1 MPVRTVR
8 AGPGGATA
16 RHAGSGGFGNAPDV
30 ARNGSERR
38 PVRSRPAAG
47 NPPFSFAQPSQ
58 ESVRAMVRPD
68 KSIVKRFDSLKSHL
82 QRENPVLIDAIGG
95 FRKLD
100 DVGYRTGL
108 LDTDESYAMQISWWP
123 LVSILGVFSAGKSS
137 FINSYLGRNLQ
148 KTGNQAVDDKFT
160 VLCYGEDGA
169 KAGRTLPGLAL
180 DADMRFPFYRIS
192 DEIEKVTEGE
202 GRRIDAYLQL
212 KVTDSEVVRGK
223 ILIDSPGFDA
233 DAQRTATLK
242 LTDHIMDLS
251 DIVLVFFDARHPEP
265 GSMQDTLKHLVEHT
279 IARQDS
285 NKFLFILNQID
296 TAAREDNTEEIV
308 GAWQRALS
316 QKGLTAGRFY
326 TIFNKDVA
334 VPIDDEA
341 RRNRFVAKRDADM
354 QEIENRIAEVEVE
367 RAYRIVG
374 AMEKQA
380 YTIRDEAIPTIERMK
395 ASWRRRT
402 LRLDAAVFGTLL
414 ALVLAI
420 SIATGTIAQLG
431 IVIAAMFS
439 DPVSLIGLVVV
450 VLAVVLGIH
459 FAIRNG
465 VATWMLK
472 KMKDGPEAPF
482 AKAFRAN
489 TRFWKSVFSTSAAGW
504 NGKARRT
511 VDEVIEEASDFVQTL
526 NDRYTNPSGQA
537 RGAPAIPEP
546 GVPAARA

>member
-1 MPVRTVR
+1 
-8 AGPGGATA
+8 
-16 RHAGSGGFGNAPDV
+16 
-30 ARNGSERR
+30 
-38 PVRSRPAAG
+38 
-47 NPPFSFAQPSQ
+47 
-58 ESVRAMVRPD
+58 MVRPD
-68 KSIVKRFDSLKSHL
+68 KSIVKRFDSLKAHL
-82 QRENPVLIDAIGG
+82 ERENPVLIDAIGG

-108 LDTDESYAMQISWWP
+108 IDTDESYAMQISWWP

-137 FINSYLGRNLQ
+137 FINSYLGRTLQ
-148 KTGNQAVDDKFT
+148 KTGNQAVDDKFS
-160 VLCYGEDGA
+160 VICYGEDGA
-169 KAGRTLPGLAL
+169 NAGRTLPGLAL

-251 DIVLVFFDARHPEP
+251 DLVLVFFDARHPEP

-326 TIFNKDVA
+326 TIFNKDVG
-334 VPIDDEA
+334 VPIEDEA
-341 RRNRFVAKRDADM
+341 RRARFVAKRDADM
-354 QEIENRIAEVEVE
+354 ADIEGRISQVEVE

-380 YTIRDEAIPTIERMK
+380 YTIRDEAVPTIERLK
-395 ASWRRRT
+395 RAWKRRV
-402 LRLDAAVFGTLL
+402 LRLDAAVFATIA
-414 ALVLAI
+414 ALVLAVA
-420 SIATGTIAQLG
+420 IATGTLGQLG
-431 IVIAAMFS
+431 TLILAMFS
-439 DPVSLIGLVVV
+439 DPVSLAGLVIG
-450 VLAVVLGIH
+450 VLVVVLGIH
-459 FAIRNG
+459 FAIRGAVRN
-465 VATWMLK
+465 WMLK
-472 KMKDGPEAPF
+472 RMRDGPDAPF
-482 AKAFRAN
+482 AKAFGNN
-489 TRFWKSVFSTSAAGW
+489 TRAWRSVFATGAAGW
-504 NGKARRT
+504 SAKARRT
-511 VDEVIEEASDFVQTL
+511 VDEVIEEATDFVETL
-526 NDRYTNPSGQA
+526 NDRYTNPSGT
-537 RGAPAIPEP
+537 
-546 GVPAARA
+546 ARAEPVALPKAS